1 MQIVDLNHYFLF
13 PCIVFFEDSIWN
25 GPVCRPNSHILDRW
39 IDLTY
44 PVLLVRHK
52 WSPPLAGREVS
63 SVVVAVLT
71 LLNSF
76 ELACALLAQIE
87 LGSLAVSAN
96 FQILLGP
103 EVGAL
108 LQYVDVQLDFRF
120 RTEEALH
127 LEGPLARLRHCLLLV
142 NGCVSAALL
151 TLSAF
156 NLFDLVLRLLNW
168 LRSPLLNFKFIKLH
182 VAVVKLQLPRL
193 ILPIFR
199 RPSVKTAARCLHRCL
214 EEVSVG
220 RGAWRDRNGIGRRA
234 NSGSL
239 AVRGRGS
246 LTVFISFSFDYFH
259 HCFY

>member
-1 MQIVDLNHYFLF
+1 M
-13 PCIVFFEDSIWN
+13 
-25 GPVCRPNSHILDRW
+25 
-39 IDLTY
+39 
-44 PVLLVRHK
+44 RHK

-142 NGCVSAALL
+142 NGWVSAALL

-156 NLFDLVLRLLNW
+156 NLFDLVLRLLN
-168 LRSPLLNFKFIKLH
+168 
-182 VAVVKLQLPRL
+182 
-193 ILPIFR
+193 
-199 RPSVKTAARCLHRCL
+199 
-214 EEVSVG
+214 
-220 RGAWRDRNGIGRRA
+220 
-234 NSGSL
+234 
-239 AVRGRGS
+239 
-246 LTVFISFSFDYFH
+246 
-259 HCFY
+259 